1 MVNDKR
7 DTCVQFSV
15 GGTKMKRIGYKHTVA
30 ASFTAFVVQAVVNNF
45 APLLFLTFQAQ
56 YGIELSKITVL
67 ITANFFIQ
75 IFVDLTA
82 VLFVDRIGYRASTVL
97 AHAMC
102 ATGLIFMTILPEIL
116 PSAFA
121 GLLVSVFCY
130 AVGAGLLD
138 ITINPI
144 VNSCPSTNS
153 NQLLCLLHSFYC
165 WGSVAAVGIS
175 TLFFALFSTDNWKIM
190 SLIWA
195 ILPIVNA
202 VMFARVPIAPVVGE
216 DEEKLSIK
224 DMLKTKAFWIFMV
237 LILCAGS
244 SEQAVSQWA
253 STFAEKALGLT
264 KTVGD
269 LAGPMLFSILMG
281 VSRFM
286 YGKFGN
292 RINLDS
298 MMLLSGCVC
307 TASYFLISLTSS
319 PILGLVGVAVCGL
332 SAGILWPGTIGKMS
346 SALHGGGLLEVI
358 VSPIVEACPTDNKE
372 KMMSLLHS
380 FYCWGSVAVVGI
392 STLYFSIFTT
402 ANWKYL
408 ALIWAVVPIVNA
420 LNFIRVPIAPLI
432 EEGEKGLSFKQ
443 LLGNRM
449 FWIFMLLILCSGA
462 SEQAVSQWAS
472 TFAEKGLGVSKT
484 VGDLAG
490 PMLFSVLMGVSRVI
504 YGKFGDKIDLDG
516 MMIFSGALC
525 MASYLLIALSSS
537 AVLGLV
543 GVAMCGFSVG
553 IMWPGTF
560 SKASAGI
567 KGGGTAMFALLAL
580 GGDLGCSSGPTFAG
594 MMASAFGDDLKKGIL
609 CAIFFPALLTVLTIF
624 TKRRKAK
631 N

>member
-1 MVNDKR
+1 
-7 DTCVQFSV
+7 
-15 GGTKMKRIGYKHTVA
+15 MKKIDYKHTVA

-121 GLLVSVFCY
+121 GLLISVFCY

-190 SLIWA
+190 SLVWA

-286 YGKFGN
+286 YGKFGS

-319 PILGLVGVAVCGL
+319 PVLGLVGVAVCGL

-346 SALHGGGLLEVI
+346 SALHGGG
-358 VSPIVEACPTDNKE
+358 
-372 KMMSLLHS
+372 
-380 FYCWGSVAVVGI
+380 
-392 STLYFSIFTT
+392 T
-402 ANWKYL
+402 AMY
-408 ALIWAVVPIVNA
+408 A
-420 LNFIRVPIAPLI
+420 
-432 EEGEKGLSFKQ
+432 
-443 LLGNRM
+443 
-449 FWIFMLLILCSGA
+449 ILC
-462 SEQAVSQWAS
+462 
-472 TFAEKGLGVSKT
+472 
-484 VGDLAG
+484 
-490 PMLFSVLMGVSRVI
+490 
-504 YGKFGDKIDLDG
+504 
-516 MMIFSGALC
+516 
-525 MASYLLIALSSS
+525 
-537 AVLGLV
+537 
-543 GVAMCGFSVG
+543 
-553 IMWPGTF
+553 
-560 SKASAGI
+560 
-567 KGGGTAMFALLAL
+567 L
-580 GGDLGCSSGPTFAG
+580 GGDIGCSAGPTFAG

-609 CAIFFPALLTVLTIF
+609 CAVIFPLTLSVIMLVREFIIPRR
-624 TKRRKAK
+624 RRKAAS
-631 N
+631 